1 MEDKMASGGTRMK
14 CGSFTGTGAAKDI
27 TSVGF
32 KPRRVKLY
40 GPGTGDG
47 DYPATFEW
55 NEAMDDATGFLT
67 DSDGTQDVTT
77 YVSSAGLTP
86 SATGF
91 SIGTGVNA
99 VNADGI
105 VVYWEA
111 HE

>member
-14 CGSFTGTGAAKDI
+14 CGSFTGTAAAKAI
-27 TSVGF
+27 TTVGF
-32 KPRRVKLY
+32 KPRKVKLH
-40 GPGTGDG
+40 GPGTASSDH
-47 DYPATFEW
+47 PATFEW

-67 DSDGTQDVTT
+67 DSDGTQNLTT

-86 SATGF
+86 SETGF

-99 VNADGI
+99 VNVSGQP
-105 VVYWEA
+105 VYWEA